1 MASPLAPARLASR
14 TYWARPVTKIA
25 APTPA
30 KVGRAPV
37 AAHPARSVAAHLNG
51 VQLTSKTNFTAN
63 NTAFSQK
70 RFYAAPVYEVK
81 STADVT
87 SPPREQDA
95 YKLQHHDNTS
105 SRNFAYFMVGSLSF
119 VGAAAAKNI
128 VTDYLVHFAASAD
141 VLAMAKVEVDMA
153 SVPEGKN
160 VILKVGRVDHKKS
173 SSTAGRL
180 DGGKWPLVVLEESAA
195 SWRGKPVF
203 IRHRTADEIAEA
215 NSVALSELRDPET
228 DADRTKKPE
237 WLVML
242 GVCTHLGCVPIG
254 EAGEYGGWFCPCH
267 GSHYDISGRIR
278 KGPAPLN
285 LEVPV
290 YDFNEADGKIVI
302 G

>member
-1 MASPLAPARLASR
+1 MASKIAPSLLTSR
-14 TYWARPVTKIA
+14 TYWARPISA
-25 APTPA
+25 APTALTASAA
-30 KVGRAPV
+30 KVPKATVPLV
-37 AAHPARSVAAHLNG
+37 HRSVNAHING
-51 VQLTSKTNFTAN
+51 AQLSSRTNFTAN

-70 RFYAAPVYEVK
+70 RFYAAPVYK
-81 STADVT
+81 ASPDTDVT
-87 SPPREQDA
+87 QPPREQDA
-95 YKLQHHDNTS
+95 YKLQHHDDIS
-105 SRNFAYFMVGSLSF
+105 SRNFAYFMIGTYSF
-119 VGAAAAKNI
+119 IGAAAAKNI

-141 VLAMAKVEVDMA
+141 VLALAKVEVDMA
-153 SVPEGKN
+153 SIPEGKN
-160 VILKVGRVDHKKS
+160 VILK
-173 SSTAGRL
+173 
-180 DGGKWPLVVLEESAA
+180 
-195 SWRGKPVF
+195 WRGKPVF
-203 IRHRTADEIAEA
+203 IRHRTAEEIAEA
-215 NSVALSELRDPET
+215 NSVSLSELRDPET

-285 LEVPV
+285 LEVPA